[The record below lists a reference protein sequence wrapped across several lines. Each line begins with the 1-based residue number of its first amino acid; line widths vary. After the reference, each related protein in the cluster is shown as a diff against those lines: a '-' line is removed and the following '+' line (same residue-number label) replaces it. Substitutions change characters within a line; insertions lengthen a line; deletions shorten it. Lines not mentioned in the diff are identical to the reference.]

1 LEAVM
6 NRIVLT
12 LVAALVLGISGRA
25 ANAADGGFEDK
36 TVAGF
41 YRGKT
46 VTILVGHSAGG
57 GFDTYARVISRHLGK
72 HIPGNPNV
80 LVNNMPGA
88 GTLISANYTYNQGL
102 KDGTLIN
109 SFDGGIVPM
118 QIYGSRSVQFDLAKF
133 NYIGAPDFFK
143 YIMVVTKKPA
153 IGKMEDFISGGKQVV
168 IGAVPNT
175 GIQHAAMLMREVFGA
190 NVKVVNGFKGTAEI
204 RLAMKS
210 GEVDSVVT
218 GWESLRVTNMKEFE
232 TGEWQILSQWVEEPL
247 TDLPQKNV
255 PSIYQFARN
264 DEEKQLFRLGLV
276 KPNSY
281 ARPYALPPGVPAD
294 RVRALEMALQKTLRD
309 PELLAEA
316 EKSRL
321 SLGPIPGA
329 QLRDMIIDGLS
340 MPVKL
345 KEKLRP
351 MLSPGS

>member
-1 LEAVM
+1 M
-6 NRIVLT
+6 KPIVST
-12 LVAALVLGISGRA
+12 LVAVLLFGTLGGA
-25 ANAADGGFEDK
+25 ARAADGGYDEK
-36 TVAGF
+36 AVANF

-72 HIPGNPNV
+72 HIPGNPNI

-88 GTLISANYTYNQGL
+88 GTLISANYTYNQAP

-118 QIYGSRSVQFDLAKF
+118 QIYGSKSVQFDLAKF

-218 GWESLRVTNMKEFE
+218 GWESLRVTNLKEFE

-264 DEEKQLFRLGLV
+264 DEDKQLFRLGLV

-281 ARPYALPPGVPAD
+281 ARPYALPPGVPVD
-294 RVRALEMALQKTLRD
+294 RIRALEGALQKTLRD

-316 EKSRL
+316 DKSRL
-321 SLGPIPGA
+321 SLGPISGA
-329 QLRDMIIDGLS
+329 QLRSMIVDGLS
-340 MPVKL
+340 MPAKL
-345 KEKLRP
+345 KDKLRP
-351 MLSPGS
+351 MLSPGN